1 MLKNNLRKIPFPFL
15 GYVFMLLGFLGLG
28 SFVFALAIRSG
39 WTLTLCALTVAAFAS
54 CVGCFYVRAWQIST
68 RVGGRG
74 WTLNND
80 PFVDGH
86 GIPPGCPSGNSPT
99 GGSRL

>member
-1 MLKNNLRKIPFPFL
+1 VLKNNLRKIPFPFL

-80 PFVDGH
+80 PFRPDRERDGR
-86 GIPPGCPSGNSPT
+86 SLYLQQY
-99 GGSRL
+99 R